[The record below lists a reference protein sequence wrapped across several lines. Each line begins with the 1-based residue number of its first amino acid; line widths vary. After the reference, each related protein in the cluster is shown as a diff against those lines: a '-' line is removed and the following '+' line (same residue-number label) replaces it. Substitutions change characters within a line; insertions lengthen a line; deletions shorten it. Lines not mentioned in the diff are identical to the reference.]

1 MKAAKVAGKGEKNM
15 NENKAIQCDV
25 TKCRHN
31 FRGCSCQLESIKV
44 TCGCNEHQTCC
55 GSYSEKHD

>member
-1 MKAAKVAGKGEKNM
+1 MKAAKSRKKERKNM
-15 NENKAIQCDV
+15 HKNKAIRCDV

-31 FRGCSCQLESIKV
+31 AEGCNCCLDSIEV

-55 GSYSEKHD
+55 GSYSEK